1 MKALAAFLS
10 RHPWIYVVLA
20 FAVLIGAWS
29 AFITLAAKH
38 APQQIEW
45 KKDPNR

>member
-1 MKALAAFLS
+1 MKALISFLN

-29 AFITLAAKH
+29 ALISLAVKNK
-38 APQQIEW
+38 PQTIEVETG
-45 KKDPNR
+45 N

>member
-1 MKALAAFLS
+1 MKAIAAFLS

-29 AFITLAAKH
+29 TFISLAANH
-38 APQQIEW
+38 APQPIEW

>member
-20 FAVLIGAWS
+20 FSLLIGAWS
-29 AFITLAAKH
+29 TFISLAAKH
-38 APQQIEW
+38 GPQQIEW
-45 KKDPNR
+45 KKDLNR